1 MRGRL
6 ATQAAAQSATDYFNS
21 RSNRCDKSTRLR
33 VTIEWAQKV
42 RPLIPFMTVILM
54 NSPCAARNQSR
65 SALSLPLLMLL
76 SSLFSTMINTDSNI
90 AWAQVPDELA
100 GDPATTAAQSQP
112 PSSENPNADTAEA
125 GNGEPEADVVTL
137 PAIRQALREL
147 ESNELQVRDKAEKAL
162 VAMGAPAL
170 PYLPE
175 VTPRTSGELKV
186 RLQRVRQ
193 ALQQAKIGN
202 QFEASTVT
210 LNGKMRLGDALE
222 QISKQTGNP
231 IQVDHR
237 HPLAELPIE
246 LSAVDTPFWDV
257 MSSVMQQAKL
267 RINAYGTTENML
279 VFAPGGSDTTHAG
292 ASFSQGPFRLDMT
305 SARSVL
311 PFDSPLDGQLE
322 LSFTVTWE
330 PRLKPVFMQLPMSS
344 LRAELGSGK
353 TLAATNPQAVPEV
366 PLNAG
371 GCTTQIDLMLER
383 PDRSEGKIVKLSGEF
398 SLAVP
403 SERHEYVFEKFGNG
417 ARQTEKFGDVTVTL
431 EGARRNGSVYELRVF
446 VEFGDSQGA
455 LDSFR
460 GWILSNEAY
469 LRDANDRR
477 MENVGFNTYA
487 ITPNAVGIA
496 YLFQINGDPDDYTLI
511 YESPAAVTTQKVEYE
526 LYDIDLP

>member
-1 MRGRL
+1 
-6 ATQAAAQSATDYFNS
+6 
-21 RSNRCDKSTRLR
+21 
-33 VTIEWAQKV
+33 
-42 RPLIPFMTVILM
+42 
-54 NSPCAARNQSR
+54 
-65 SALSLPLLMLL
+65 MLL
-76 SSLFSTMINTDSNI
+76 FLSCVFWAAFGAVSNTAWTQTPNDSPADSAANPAGKPAADSSTSIAHRPPADNPNTDTPV
-90 AWAQVPDELA
+90 AVDEK
-100 GDPATTAAQSQP
+100 
-112 PSSENPNADTAEA
+112 
-125 GNGEPEADVVTL
+125 PEADVVTL
-137 PAIRQALREL
+137 PAIREALREL
-147 ESNELQVRDKAEKAL
+147 ESNELRVRDKAEKAL
-162 VAMGAPAL
+162 IAMGSAAL

-175 VTPRTSGELKV
+175 ITPRTSGEMKV

-210 LNGKMRLGDALE
+210 LDGKMRLGDALE

-231 IQVDHR
+231 IQLDDMSA
-237 HPLAELPIE
+237 LAELPIE

-267 RINAYGTTENML
+267 RINAYGTTENIL
-279 VFAPGGSDTTHAG
+279 VLAPGGSDAAQAG
-292 ASFSQGPFRLDMT
+292 AKFSHGPFRLDMT

-311 PFDSPLDGQLE
+311 PFNSPMGGQLE

-344 LRAELGSGK
+344 LHAEFASGK
-353 TLAATNPQAVPEV
+353 TLAASNPQAAPEV

-371 GCTTQIDLMLER
+371 GCTTQVDLMLER
-383 PDRSEGKIVKLSGEF
+383 PDRSEGRIVKLTGEF
-398 SLAVP
+398 SIAVP
-403 SERHEYVFEKFGNG
+403 SERHQYVFEKFGNG

-431 EGARRNGSVYELRVF
+431 EGARRNGAVYELRVF

-469 LRDANDRR
+469 LHDANDHRL
-477 MENVGFNTYA
+477 ENVGLNTYA

-496 YLFQINGDPDDYTLI
+496 YLFQINGDPNDYKLI
-511 YESPAAVTTQKVEYE
+511 YESPAAITTQKVEYE
-526 LYDIDLP
+526 LHDIDLP